1 VIGKG
6 DDGALGFGRH
16 AINRVGAGTWCCI
29 VRRDIVCGRLGC
41 SGEVEGREREREGR
55 LRGFRAGSLVFGGGM
70 ISLAK

>member
-6 DDGALGFGRH
+6 DDGALSFGRH
-16 AINRVGAGTWCCI
+16 AINRVGAGAWCCK

-41 SGEVEGREREREGR
+41 SGEVEGRERERRAAEGVQGWEF
-55 LRGFRAGSLVFGGGM
+55 GFWGGM